1 MSPRL
6 FWKLF
11 LIYSALQLAT
21 VFAFVV
27 LVSNWQ
33 EQQTF
38 SQKERRLQD
47 AAAILRGQVDFDF
60 QSGNRIRHQQLVD
73 MIASETNMR
82 VTIIKWDGVVLAD
95 SEKPASKM
103 ENHKQRE
110 ELRQAAAEGTGSSK
124 RFSTTTQ
131 MPTLYYAVRVED
143 TDQQPVGWIRVAV
156 PLAEVEA
163 EVTLV
168 ERMLWLV
175 ALGVSLG
182 GLLLNYLV
190 IGRALKPV
198 GTLTY
203 AANAMAAGEYQERVV
218 VGSRD
223 ELGALAQSFN
233 RMGSEIEAREGQ
245 LREVVDRMSAV
256 LGGMIEGVFAVDD
269 EQRILFAN
277 EAAGRLLGF
286 RPETVQGQHLFEV
299 IENETL
305 QQIAKD
311 TICEPGGKLIRQI
324 EIENGPVEIVLAV
337 NGAKLPGEPCP
348 GIVVV
353 LHDVS
358 ELRRLEKLRQE
369 FVANVSHELKTPLSA
384 IIAYA
389 ETLRHGAMKDPEHG
403 VRFVKR
409 IEEQASRLAE
419 LIQDMLQL
427 ARIEASQVPYE
438 ISMIE
443 IGQVVETCFAANES
457 AAEQKS
463 ISLVSQEEL
472 RHACIPADEE
482 ALRQILD
489 NLVTNA
495 IKYTPEGG
503 RVEVDWRIEDAEL
516 VIQVRDNGI
525 GIPEKHHS
533 RIFERFYR
541 VDKARSRE
549 LGGTGLGLAIVK
561 HLAQMLGGAVALESA
576 PGKGSTFQV
585 RLPLAETPEIL
596 VNAEA

>member
-11 LIYSALQLAT
+11 VIFSVLQLAT
-21 VFAFVV
+21 VIAFVV
-27 LVSNWQ
+27 LVSKWQ
-33 EQQTF
+33 GQQTYAE
-38 SQKERRLQD
+38 KEKRLRD
-47 AAAILRGQVDFDF
+47 AAAIVCGHVGLDFESDNRESNQQFVDK
-60 QSGNRIRHQQLVD
+60 L
-73 MIASETNMR
+73 SEATGGMR
-82 VTIIKWDGVVLAD
+82 VTLVKPDGVVIAD
-95 SEKPASKM
+95 SEKAAELM
-103 ENHKQRE
+103 ENHKDRA
-110 ELRQAAAEGTGSSK
+110 ELVLAAAEGAGSSQ
-124 RFSTTTQ
+124 RFSNTVQ
-131 MPTLYYAVRVED
+131 MPMLYYAVQVED
-143 TDQQPVGWIRVAV
+143 ENKKSKGYIRLAV

-163 EVTLV
+163 EVSLI
-168 ERMLWLV
+168 ERTLWLV
-175 ALGVSLG
+175 ALGVSLC
-182 GLLLNYLV
+182 GLLLNYVV
-190 IGRALKPV
+190 IGRALRPV
-198 GTLTY
+198 GTLTQ

-218 VGSRD
+218 VEGRD

-233 RMGSEIEAREGQ
+233 RMGGEIEAREGQ
-245 LREVVDRMSAV
+245 MREVVDRMSAV

-277 EAAGRLLGF
+277 EAAGRLLDF
-286 RPETVQGQHLFEV
+286 SPEKAQGAKFSSI
-299 IENETL
+299 IENDTL
-305 QQIAKD
+305 RQVAKD
-311 TICEPGGKLIRQI
+311 TINEPGGKLIRQV
-324 EIENGPVEIVLAV
+324 EFRNGPTEIVLAV

-358 ELRRLEKLRQE
+358 ELRRLERLRQE

-389 ETLRHGAMKDPEHG
+389 ETLRHGAMRDPEHSE
-403 VRFVKR
+403 RFIQR
-409 IEEQASRLAE
+409 IEEQAGRLAE

-438 ISMIE
+438 ISIVE
-443 IGQVVETCFAANES
+443 IGNVVDACLSANES
-457 AAEQKS
+457 AAEQNK
-463 ISLVSQEEL
+463 IELVSQKKL
-472 RHACIPADEE
+472 RDTCVLADEE

-503 RVEVDWRIEDAEL
+503 KVKIGWKIEGSEI
-516 VIQVRDNGI
+516 VIRVRDNGI
-525 GIPEKHHS
+525 GIPEKHHH

-549 LGGTGLGLAIVK
+549 MGGTGLGLAIVK
-561 HLAQMLGGAVALESA
+561 HLTQMLGGSVALKST

-585 RLPLAETPEIL
+585 RLPLEKSEIPAET
-596 VNAEA
+596 AS

>member
-1 MSPRL
+1 
-6 FWKLF
+6 
-11 LIYSALQLAT
+11 
-21 VFAFVV
+21 
-27 LVSNWQ
+27 
-33 EQQTF
+33 
-38 SQKERRLQD
+38 
-47 AAAILRGQVDFDF
+47 
-60 QSGNRIRHQQLVD
+60 
-73 MIASETNMR
+73 
-82 VTIIKWDGVVLAD
+82 
-95 SEKPASKM
+95 M
-103 ENHKQRE
+103 ENHKDRA
-110 ELRQAAAEGTGSSK
+110 ELAQAAEKGTGSSR
-124 RFSTTTQ
+124 RFSPTME
-131 MPTLYYAVRVED
+131 MPMLYYAARVD
-143 TDQQPVGWIRVAV
+143 KDGRNAGLIRVAV
-156 PLAEVEA
+156 PLSEVQAEITSIEQ
-163 EVTLV
+163 
-168 ERMLWLV
+168 MLWLV
-175 ALGVSLG
+175 ALGVSVS
-182 GLLLNYLV
+182 GLMLNYLV
-190 IGRALKPV
+190 IGRALEPV
-198 GTLTY
+198 GTLTN
-203 AANAMAAGEYQERVV
+203 AANAMADGEYQERVV
-218 VGSRD
+218 VASRD

-286 RPETVQGQHLFEV
+286 RPENVQGQHLFEV
-299 IENETL
+299 IENGTL
-305 QQIAKD
+305 QQIARD
-311 TICEPGGKLIRQI
+311 TINEPGGKLIRQI

-358 ELRRLEKLRQE
+358 ELRRLEQLRQQ

-403 VRFVKR
+403 VRFVQR
-409 IEEQASRLAE
+409 IEEQANRLAE

-443 IGQVVETCFAANES
+443 IGKVVDICFAANES
-457 AAEQKS
+457 AAEQKNIEL
-463 ISLVSQEEL
+463 ISQSEL
-472 RHACIPADEE
+472 WHASVLADEE

-489 NLVTNA
+489 NLVINA
-495 IKYTPEGG
+495 IKYTPENG
-503 RVEVDWRIEDAEL
+503 RVEVSWEVQDAE
-516 VIQVRDNGI
+516 VAISVRDNGI
-525 GIPEKHHS
+525 GIPEEHHS

-561 HLAQMLGGAVALESA
+561 HLAQMLGGSVALESSL
-576 PGKGSTFQV
+576 GEGSIFQV
-585 RLPLAETPEIL
+585 RLPMAETPEIL
-596 VNAEA
+596 VDSEA